1 MLWTPPAASL
11 RRGAFAVIHKGRRL
25 RRKFTASGW
34 IRQPAGESTAVAKR
48 LAKNVFL
55 ACLKTFPSFHA
66 KRELLA
72 GTLNMPV
79 SGGGWIVTGLVFEG
93 RL

>member
-1 MLWTPPAASL
+1 MSHELLSQA
-11 RRGAFAVIHKGRRL
+11 
-25 RRKFTASGW
+25 
-34 IRQPAGESTAVAKR
+34 
-48 LAKNVFL
+48 
-55 ACLKTFPSFHA
+55 LKAFPSFHA